1 MKLFAFAASLRQ
13 GSINQQLIEIAAEA
27 ARKAGAEVELVAFS
41 EVVSPNYNGDD
52 EAKADGFPA
61 GAARFKE
68 LLDGSD
74 GFLISSPEYNYSV
87 PGVLKNALDWVSRY
101 KPTPTSGK
109 HAYLL
114 STSPGMVGGNRG
126 LWSLRQPLE
135 VMGTHVY
142 PSMFSQGGGFQQIGD
157 GSLTDPGQQ
166 ARLEAQIADFVAFAS
181 AAKSGG
187 TASF

>member
-13 GSINQQLIEIAAEA
+13 GSINKKLIEIAAEA
-27 ARKAGAEVELVAFS
+27 ARGAGAEVELVAFS
-41 EVVSPNYNGDD
+41 EVVCPNYNGDD
-52 EAKADGFPA
+52 QAEGFPA
-61 GAARFKE
+61 GAERFKE
-68 LLDGSD
+68 LVDGSD

-87 PGVLKNALDWVSRY
+87 PGVLKNVLDWVSRY
-101 KPTPTSGK
+101 DPTPTSGK

-142 PSMFSQGGGFQQIGD
+142 PSMFSQGSGFQQVGD
-157 GSLTDPGQQ
+157 GSLTDPAQQ
-166 ARLEAQIADFVAFAS
+166 ARLESQLADFIAFAS

-187 TASF
+187 AASS

>member
-1 MKLFAFAASLRQ
+1 MKLFAFAASLRKE
-13 GSINQQLIEIAAEA
+13 SLNKKLIVAAVEA
-27 ARKAGAEVELVAFS
+27 ARKAGAEVELVDFA
-41 EVVSPNYNGDD
+41 ELVCPNYNQDD
-52 EAKADGFPA
+52 KDANGFPE
-61 GAARFKE
+61 GAERFKA
-68 LLDGSD
+68 LLEANDGV
-74 GFLISSPEYNYSV
+74 LIASPEYNYAV

-101 KPTPTSGK
+101 RPTPTKGK

-142 PSMFSQGGGFQQIGD
+142 PSMFSQAQGTKNIGD
-157 GSLTDPGQQ
+157 GALTDEAQQ
-166 ARLEAQIADFVAFAS
+166 GRLEAQIADFVAFAG

-187 TASF
+187 SASF